1 MSTGDKC
8 DNEHRFVK
16 LETRVDSNTTD
27 IEELKLDATRDRD
40 ELRDILLTLT
50 QLTTTLNTLKWI
62 IVLFVSIFGG
72 INVFL
77 FQEVVKLI

>member
-1 MSTGDKC
+1 MSEC
-8 DNEHRFVK
+8 SNEHRFVR
-16 LETRVDSNTTD
+16 LESQVENNTSD
-27 IEELKLDATRDRD
+27 IDELKSDASHDRE

-62 IVLFVSIFGG
+62 IVLFISIFGG

>member
-1 MSTGDKC
+1 MSDDKC
-8 DNEHRFVK
+8 NSEHRFVK
-16 LETRVDSNTTD
+16 LETQVDNNTSD
-27 IEELKLDATRDRD
+27 IEELKHDTTRDRD
-40 ELRDILLTLT
+40 ELRDILMTLT